1 MEINAKGV
9 EKLCICAL
17 WAQGARLRRRL
28 WPAAAGRLCKR
39 VVNERVLRFDA
50 RKADEGS

>member
-28 WPAAAGRLCKR
+28 CRR